1 MTYSASLLDFSKK
14 HVMESTPKNCVI
26 VLDCLIYCLSLID
39 AYRPAPQLMNTDR
52 QFDDLGSKL
61 MIGRRQRQLQS

>member
-1 MTYSASLLDFSKK
+1 
-14 HVMESTPKNCVI
+14 MEIARQDLVI
-26 VLDCLIYCLSLID
+26 VLDLLIDCLSLID